1 MARHQGDAG
10 PRVRTGVSDGAPPA
24 QAQTSLAARS
34 ILSERT
40 IPGYCAAVSAL
51 ELSVPARWH
60 RCWNELAGIENGS
73 AYFIGNVVR
82 NGLRNAAVPAQSVRA
97 LSSSGLRTRVA
108 TELSLPALSADMAE
122 AVFI

>member
-10 PRVRTGVSDGAPPA
+10 PRVRTGVSDGAP
-24 QAQTSLAARS
+24 QAGANIASRPEYLVRAHS
-34 ILSERT
+34 
-40 IPGYCAAVSAL
+40 PGYCAAISAL
-51 ELSVPARWH
+51 ELSFPARWH
-60 RCWNELAGIENGS
+60 RCWNKLAGIENGS
-73 AYFIGNVVR
+73 GYFIGNVVR

-108 TELSLPALSADMAE
+108 TEVSLPALSADMAE